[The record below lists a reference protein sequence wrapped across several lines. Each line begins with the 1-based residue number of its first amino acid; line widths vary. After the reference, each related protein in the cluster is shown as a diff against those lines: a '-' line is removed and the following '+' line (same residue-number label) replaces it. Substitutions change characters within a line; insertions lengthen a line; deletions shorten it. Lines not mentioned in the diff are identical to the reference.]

1 MHACNVTTDKSRHA
15 GVTPNLGAVDVHVL
29 GVVAAL
35 AAGGPVRAVH
45 VVVLALVAALL
56 ARHRAV
62 RQHPA
67 RVLNSAAIIRRELF
81 LWDGKFLESGI
92 DCERRETFFSVGK
105 YFNGQE
111 IFWSN
116 RILSLERKA
125 MYWCWKSYEDD
136 DIMF

>member
-1 MHACNVTTDKSRHA
+1 M
-15 GVTPNLGAVDVHVL
+15 
-29 GVVAAL
+29 
-35 AAGGPVRAVH
+35 H

-111 IFWSN
+111 IFRSHGK
-116 RILSLERKA
+116 LSLERKA
-125 MYWCWKSYEDD
+125 ICIGVGNVMKTMILCFEN
-136 DIMF
+136 